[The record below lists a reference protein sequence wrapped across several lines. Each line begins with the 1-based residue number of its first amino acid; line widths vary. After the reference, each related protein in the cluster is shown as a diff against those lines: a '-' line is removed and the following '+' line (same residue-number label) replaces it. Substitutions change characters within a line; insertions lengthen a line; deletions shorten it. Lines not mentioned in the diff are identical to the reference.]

1 MLGYGI
7 HGQIVGVHVLFFISG
22 CGRNLR
28 FSRPS
33 IGFPV
38 SGHAKRYACCRP
50 DSHGGRTSNGAEIRI
65 VHGVHVYIGS
75 IFGRIEIYI
84 LNFGR
89 SIPFNGIDIHRTRE
103 ANPHAGGSCHAAGRK
118 LGNESMGSRAVHY
131 DAGLVFVI
139 STAATDK
146 IVSGCGNIQFCRT
159 ENLVVLG
166 PGNLDGTRV
175 CSYNGTTLHQC
186 VSIAGDFVGG
196 GSRSQ
201 RRPGV
206 GANVKA
212 TGEVIEAVVALGH
225 HAHAAVRCEI
235 LVFDDSI
242 HIIADV
248 VVASGSCG
256 GHKLA
261 YGYSSPY
268 PYGMDIPVAGGPN
281 LGKACVGR
289 GRTFIRSHLR
299 HRILI
304 HAVDGDSH
312 SPRYHTFY
320 RNLTHRSHGVDLALG
335 IRFNRNRRM
344 IGSAIRVDVRIVE
357 RRPAVLVNIRYGS
370 RALKIKVILAP
381 SHGKAGAYGGD
392 AGLLKFALVVFFL
405 NRPAVN
411 SRNRNRAISGRSD
424 IGMVDL
430 RPQLLFV
437 AV

>member
-1 MLGYGI
+1 MHGGAVHHDAGRLCYFGY
-7 HGQIVGVHVLFFISG
+7 
-22 CGRNLR
+22 
-28 FSRPS
+28 FSTT
-33 IGFPV
+33 GTEPV
-38 SGHAKRYACCRP
+38 SGRRNIHCFRFKEFVIIRP
-50 DSHGGRTSNGAEIRI
+50 C
-65 VHGVHVYIGS
+65 IG
-75 IFGRIEIYI
+75 
-84 LNFGR
+84 
-89 SIPFNGIDIHRTRE
+89 DRTRIRCLKGT
-103 ANPHAGGSCHAAGRK
+103 ALYQRLGVAG
-118 LGNESMGSRAVHY
+118 N
-131 DAGLVFVI
+131 FVDRGCRSKGCI
-139 STAATDK
+139 S
-146 IVSGCGNIQFCRT
+146 VRT
-159 ENLVVLG
+159 YGE
-166 PGNLDGTRV
+166 P
-175 CSYNGTTLHQC
+175 S
-186 VSIAGDFVGG
+186 
-196 GSRSQ
+196 
-201 RRPGV
+201 
-206 GANVKA
+206 
-212 TGEVIEAVVALGH
+212 GEVVETVVALSNNPY
-225 HAHAAVRCEI
+225 AAVGCEI
-235 LVFDDSI
+235 LILDGRPY
-242 HIIADV
+242 IITNV
-248 VVASGSCG
+248 VVTSGTCSGDFLSNAHSCAHAHGMYVTVTG
-256 GHKLA
+256 GAH
-261 YGYSSPY
+261 
-268 PYGMDIPVAGGPN
+268 